1 MSAQSQI
8 FNPTLRTSQASGDGF
23 SCPVMNTSSRLTL
36 NFGVSDK
43 GMMVYDTTISN
54 VMYWTGTVWLPLG
67 GGGLVPVGA
76 SLNTEVIYNNAGLLE
91 GDTGLTF
98 NNATNAL
105 TVAGPASVEGLTV
118 GKGGGAIASNTAF
131 GVNALS
137 VNTTGLALTAI
148 GVSAMAAMQ
157 SGQSNV
163 AVGASALT
171 ANVSGIGNTALG
183 SIALLQNIS
192 GGFCT
197 AVGANAAYQATGSY
211 TTAVGF
217 QALTSLVAGDEN
229 TAFGHVAGS
238 AQTAG
243 NNNGF
248 FGNGSYGD
256 SNIASNSYNYGNVN
270 VASHKFRAGNIVVG
284 TGNVVMSTSGR
295 GIDFSATAGAGTS
308 ELFHDYEEGTWT
320 PTDVSGA
327 GLAITGSNCLYT
339 KIGRIVTIEGLINF
353 PANASAATAAIGG
366 LPFNNAN
373 ILGLNPQYGSEAT
386 LAFLYGGPT
395 STIALYTVAQTLIT
409 NATMSNDSFMISG
422 TYTAVT

>member
-23 SCPVMNTSSRLTL
+23 SCPVMNTASRLTL

-54 VMYWTGTVWLPLG
+54 VMYWNGTVWVALG

-76 SLNTEVIYNNAGLLE
+76 SLNTEVIYNNAGVLE

-105 TVAGPASVEGLTV
+105 TIAGPATVQGLTV
-118 GKGGGAIASNTAF
+118 GKGTGAFATNTAF
-131 GVNALS
+131 G
-137 VNTTGLALTAI
+137 TGCLAAITANSNSTAI
-148 GVSAMAAMQ
+148 GSTSLQ
-157 SGQSNV
+157 
-163 AVGASALT
+163 AVT
-171 ANVSGIGNTALG
+171 SGISNTAIG
-183 SIALLQNIS
+183 SRSLESCQTGDRN
-192 GGFCT
+192 T
-197 AVGANAAYQATGSY
+197 AVGNISSVGNVAGTDIVSVGYASMLSSAGSAN
-211 TTAVGF
+211 TAVGSN
-217 QALTSLVAGDEN
+217 AGANHLV
-229 TAFGHVAGS
+229 GS
-238 AQTAG
+238 
-243 NNNGF
+243 NNAF
-248 FGNGSYGD
+248 FGFNAQP
-256 SNIASNSYNYGNVN
+256 SNTTISDEYTYGNITVVN
-270 VASHKFRAGNIVVG
+270 HRFVN
-284 TGNVVMSTSGR
+284 GNVVLGVGNVVVASAQ

-308 ELFHDYEEGTWT
+308 ELFDDYEEGIWA

-327 GLAITGSNCLYT
+327 AIAITGSNCSYT

-422 TYTAVT
+422 TYTAAT